1 MSISLPVLYHS
12 PTLWIS
18 ENLAPLE
25 KAIYEDIKNEINKL
39 FDKQTPLNNVMF
51 NVVRKFNHTDHLGM
65 DESIPVCK
73 AVFKYLRHCLIDT
86 LSSTGYLKVVH
97 LLDALV
103 RKSGIRVHVLVGRR
117 RFLQTLSLTARQW
130 KNRVNDPI
138 AQEGAEFAVDC
149 IQAWHEAFYDLRAIF
164 PEYQICYYKLVYKY
178 KIKFPRPEDD
188 PSRLPI
194 ILEQADDVSLLARG
208 PDEFLLSENIDVN
221 PDVNYSI
228 YDNENDASNFN
239 DELGAVQRELRARD
253 AKTAAPMEGN
263 DGRERKMS
271 TPSVDTANAN
281 YLPATGSPSSP
292 QRKVPNREV
301 IAQRSFNIRRNIAKS
316 SSVTFSG
323 NMGAAAAVSTAAKT
337 GSPKGAMKE
346 SKKSFMI
353 VSHSEGNEPHDT
365 VRFAGEE
372 KEKDSTLEGDYHQ
385 QNDDENNHE
394 DEMEDQS
401 VTIENRAYVVDGR
414 IGIDT
419 RAVVS
424 PTKRT
429 SNKHASWSPTNDSH
443 HMVDAD
449 GKVIYD
455 HYKSE
460 KKLKSVPSHLFNQ
473 KSVKNFTNVEDR
485 IDRFNSH
492 DSHGE
497 NSVRSLSTN
506 GSARKL
512 GNKIKSSGSGSA
524 KGEEDDHENVEIRF
538 FGNQRVVIA
547 KKDAVQQ

>member
-12 PTLWIS
+12 PTLWIG

-39 FDKQTPLNNVMF
+39 FDKNVPLNNVMF
-51 NVVRKFNHTDHLGM
+51 NVVRKLNHTDHLGM
-65 DESIPVCK
+65 DESIPLCK

-86 LSSTGYLKVVH
+86 LSSTGYYKVVH

-130 KNRVNDPI
+130 KRHANDPV
-138 AQEGAEFAVDC
+138 AQESADFAFDC

-164 PEYQICYYKLVYKY
+164 PEYQVVYYKLVWKY
-178 KIKFPRPEDD
+178 KVKFPRPEDD

-194 ILEQADDVSLLARG
+194 FMEQADDNSLLIKG

-228 YDNENDASNFN
+228 YDIENEASNFN

-253 AKTAAPMEGN
+253 AASAAANSPTEG
-263 DGRERKMS
+263 DDVRERQMS

-281 YLPATGSPSSP
+281 FLPATSSPSSTS
-292 QRKVPNREV
+292 RKVPKREV

-323 NMGAAAAVSTAAKT
+323 NMGAAASATAAKAAP
-337 GSPKGAMKE
+337 SPATTPKSAMKE

-372 KEKDSTLEGDYHQ
+372 KEKDSSGLEGDYHHHG
-385 QNDDENNHE
+385 NENTNE

-401 VTIENRAYVVDGR
+401 VTIENRAFVVDGR

-419 RAVVS
+419 RAVVT
-424 PTKRT
+424 PTKRNST
-429 SNKHASWSPTNDSH
+429 GNKLASWSPTNDTH
-443 HMVDAD
+443 HTIDAD
-449 GKVIYD
+449 GKVVYD

-473 KSVKNFTNVEDR
+473 KSIKNFTNVEDR
-485 IDRFNSH
+485 IERFNSH
-492 DSHGE
+492 ESGD
-497 NSVRSLSTN
+497 NSVRSLSTTN
-506 GSARKL
+506 SARKL
-512 GNKIKSSGSGSA
+512 ASKGSGVD
-524 KGEEDDHENVEIRF
+524 EEDANVEIRF